1 VLGYITLLDNMIRTT
16 TIVAFERCVFFS
28 QTLVFEF
35 VLFVLVSFAFFE
47 FTNILWVVVL
57 TIYPFSLPFEL

>member
-1 VLGYITLLDNMIRTT
+1 MIRTT
-16 TIVAFERCVFFS
+16 TIVAFERCVSFS

-57 TIYPFSLPFEL
+57 TIYPFLYPLNYN